1 MVFRWLV
8 SALAAVLFT
17 AVIAPTDASAQ
28 RGSRLVRIADSEVP
42 LKDGSIIIDTSH
54 TPGSFGELRLFNDGS
69 NILIDNVKI
78 YYSDGTMHNED
89 RGINL
94 LRGER
99 TRPIDAGRPNKF
111 VDRVVINY
119 KQVANSVRS
128 AHLVILGM
136 QDSRAA
142 REKRSRTSVAA
153 APVAPAKPRKSE
165 QQAAPM
171 IAAPAKPMAPPSGAP
186 AAPPPVE
193 KIPIKFTKAIS
204 ETRCV
209 GEGSLLLRR
218 ANVGFGNDRDRL
230 KIGGQAG
237 KFDKIRLCV
246 FGHDIDLV
254 DLRVTFAKGDPIDL
268 PYAGLI
274 PAGTRTQAMS
284 LKGDRFIDTIDITY
298 KKAEGVTAFA
308 NVEIWG
314 EVSEKWIDEE
324 AELFNDG
331 WTRLTSG
338 QTAGFV
344 GFDTERTPV
353 RPHKRGFT
361 KFRVVTHDRDITL
374 DYVELFFEDGS
385 SQKISGNRAKVEP
398 NVGFG
403 PVDIEGGPKQIK
415 EVEAR
420 YRSRFFDK
428 EAKGTDRATVEVW
441 AKR

>member
-1 MVFRWLV
+1 MKFRWLASV
-8 SALAAVLFT
+8 LAAISFT
-17 AVIAPTDASAQ
+17 TVIGAADASAQ
-28 RGSRLVRIADSEVP
+28 RASLVRMADTEADLSA
-42 LKDGSIIIDTSH
+42 GSVTINTARV
-54 TPGSFGELRLFNDGS
+54 PGSFGELRLYNGGS
-69 NILIDNVKI
+69 NILIDNVKV
-78 YYSDGTMHNED
+78 YYSDGSVHEEKRT
-89 RGINL
+89 INL

-99 TRPIDAGRPNKF
+99 TRPIDANRANKF
-111 VDRVVINY
+111 VDKIVVTY
-119 KQVANSVRS
+119 KEVANSRRS
-128 AHLVILGM
+128 AQLVVYGM
-136 QDSRAA
+136 QDRRAA
-142 REKRSRTSVAA
+142 RAERPRDAVA
-153 APVAPAKPRKSE
+153 APVKPKKPES
-165 QQAAPM
+165 QAAPQAAPR
-171 IAAPAKPMAPPSGAP
+171 AAPAAVATPPA
-186 AAPPPVE
+186 VE
-193 KIPIKFTKAIS
+193 KVPIKYTKAVS

-254 DLRVTFAKGDPIDL
+254 DLKVTFAKGDPIEL

-274 PAGTRTQAMS
+274 PAGNRTQAMS

-324 AELFNDG
+324 SELFNDG
-331 WTRLTSG
+331 WVRLTSG

-344 GFDTERTPV
+344 GFDTERSPV
-353 RPHKRGFT
+353 RPHKRGFS
-361 KFRVVTHDRDITL
+361 KIRVVTHDRDITL
-374 DYVELFFEDGS
+374 DYVELFFEDGN
-385 SQKISGNRAKVEP
+385 SQKISANRAKVEP

-403 PVDIEGGPKQIK
+403 PIDIGAGPKKIK

-428 EAKGTDRATVEVW
+428 EAKGVDRATVEIW

>member
-1 MVFRWLV
+1 MKFRWLASV
-8 SALAAVLFT
+8 LAAILFT
-17 AVIAPTDASAQ
+17 TVVGSADASAQ
-28 RGSRLVRIADSEVP
+28 RASLVRMADTEADLSA
-42 LKDGSIIIDTSH
+42 GSVTINTARV
-54 TPGSFGELRLFNDGS
+54 PGSFGELRLFNNGS
-69 NILIDNVKI
+69 NILIDNVKV
-78 YYSDGTMHNED
+78 YYSDGSVHEEK
-89 RGINL
+89 RAINL

-99 TRPIDAGRPNKF
+99 TRPIDPNRANKF
-111 VDRVVINY
+111 VDKIDITY
-119 KQVANSVRS
+119 KEVANSRRS
-128 AHLVILGM
+128 AHLVVYGM
-136 QDSRAA
+136 QDRRAA
-142 REKRSRTSVAA
+142 RAER
-153 APVAPAKPRKSE
+153 PRG
-165 QQAAPM
+165 AV
-171 IAAPAKPMAPPSGAP
+171 AAPAKPNKPEPQVTRQTAPRAAP
-186 AAPPPVE
+186 AAPPAAPAVE
-193 KIPIKFTKAIS
+193 KVPIKYTKAVS

-254 DLRVTFAKGDPIDL
+254 DLKVTFAKGDPIEL

-274 PAGTRTQAMS
+274 PAGNRTQAMS

-298 KKAEGVTAFA
+298 KKAEGITAFA

-314 EVSEKWIDEE
+314 EVSENWMDEE
-324 AELFNDG
+324 SELFNDG
-331 WTRLTSG
+331 WVRLTSG

-344 GFDTERTPV
+344 GFDTERTSV
-353 RPHKRGFT
+353 RPHKRGFS

-374 DYVELFFEDGS
+374 DYVELFFEDGN
-385 SQKISGNRAKVEP
+385 SQKVSANRAKVEP

-403 PVDIEGGPKQIK
+403 PVDIEAGPKKIK

-428 EAKGTDRATVEVW
+428 EAKGTDRATVEIW

>member
-1 MVFRWLV
+1 MVFRWLAA
-8 SALAAVLFT
+8 ALAAILFT
-17 AVIAPTDASAQ
+17 TVIGQTDANAQ
-28 RGSRLVRIADSEVP
+28 RPNLVRMADTEADLSA
-42 LKDGSIIIDTSH
+42 GSVTINTSRV
-54 TPGSFGELRLFNDGS
+54 PGSFGELRLYNNGS
-69 NILIDNVKI
+69 DILIDDVKI
-78 YYSDGTMHNED
+78 YYSDGSVHNEN
-89 RGINL
+89 RTINL
-94 LRGER
+94 RRGER
-99 TRPIDAGRPNKF
+99 TRPIDPGRANKF
-111 VDRVVINY
+111 VDKIVVTY
-119 KQVANSVRS
+119 KEVANSRRS
-128 AHLVILGM
+128 AHLVVYGL

-142 REKRSRTSVAA
+142 REERPRNAVA
-153 APVAPAKPRKSE
+153 APAKPRKPE
-165 QQAAPM
+165 PQPAPG
-171 IAAPAKPMAPPSGAP
+171 AAP
-186 AAPPPVE
+186 AAPPAPPAVE
-193 KIPIKFTKAIS
+193 KVPIKYSKAVS

-246 FGHDIDLV
+246 FGHDIELV
-254 DLRVTFAKGDPIDL
+254 DLKVTFAKGDPLDL

-274 PAGTRTQAMS
+274 PAGNRTQAIS

-298 KKAEGVTAFA
+298 KKREGITAFA

-324 AELFNDG
+324 SELFNDG
-331 WTRLTSG
+331 WVRLTSG

-353 RPHKRGFT
+353 RQHKRGFS

-374 DYVELFFEDGS
+374 DYVELFFEDGT
-385 SQKISGNRAKVEP
+385 SQKVSANRSKVEP
-398 NVGFG
+398 NVGYG
-403 PVDIEGGPKQIK
+403 PVDIEGGPKRIK

-428 EAKGTDRATVEVW
+428 QAKGTDRATVEIW

>member
-1 MVFRWLV
+1 MVFRWIV
-8 SALAAVLFT
+8 SALAAILFT
-17 AVIAPTDASAQ
+17 TVIGPTDASAQ
-28 RGSRLVRIADSEVP
+28 RGSRLVRLADAEVA
-42 LKDGSIIIDTSH
+42 LKDGSVIIDTSRAK
-54 TPGSFGELRLFNDGS
+54 GSFGELRLANNGS

-89 RGINL
+89 RTINL

-119 KQVANSVRS
+119 NQVANSRRS
-128 AHLVILGM
+128 AQIAIYGL
-136 QDSRAA
+136 QDRRAA
-142 REKRSRTSVAA
+142 EEVRSRT
-153 APVAPAKPRKSE
+153 PVA
-165 QQAAPM
+165 
-171 IAAPAKPMAPPSGAP
+171 AAPAKPIKPEPRKPEPRSAPIAAPAIAP
-186 AAPPPVE
+186 AAPPAVE
-193 KIPIKFTKAIS
+193 KIPIKYTKAAS

-237 KFDKIRLCV
+237 KFDKIRICV

-254 DLRVTFAKGDPIDL
+254 DLRVTFGKGDPVDL

-274 PAGTRTQAMS
+274 PAGNRTQAMS

-298 KKAEGVTAFA
+298 KKAEGITAFA

-314 EVSEKWIDEE
+314 EVAAKWIDEE
-324 AELFNDG
+324 SELFNDG

-353 RPHKRGFT
+353 PSHKRGFSE
-361 KFRVVTHDRDITL
+361 FRVVTHDRDITL
-374 DYVELFFEDGS
+374 DYVELFFEDGT
-385 SQKISGNRAKVEP
+385 SQKVSANRAKVEP

-403 PVDIEGGPKQIK
+403 PVGIEGGPKKIS
-415 EVEAR
+415 EIEAR

-428 EAKGTDRATVEVW
+428 EAKGADRATVEIW

>member
-1 MVFRWLV
+1 MKFRWLA
-8 SALAAVLFT
+8 SALAAILFT
-17 AVIAPTDASAQ
+17 TVIGSTDASAQ
-28 RGSRLVRIADSEVP
+28 RASLIRMTDTEADLSAGSVTIN
-42 LKDGSIIIDTSH
+42 TSRV
-54 TPGSFGELRLFNDGS
+54 PGSFGELRLYNNGS
-69 NILIDNVKI
+69 NILIDNVKV
-78 YYSDGTMHNED
+78 YYSDGSVHNEN
-89 RGINL
+89 RTINL

-99 TRPIDAGRPNKF
+99 TRPIDPGRANKF
-111 VDRVVINY
+111 VDKIVVTY
-119 KQVANSVRS
+119 KEVANSRRS
-128 AHLVILGM
+128 AHLVVYGM
-136 QDSRAA
+136 QDKRAA
-142 REKRSRTSVAA
+142 REERPRTAVATPANPRKPAQQPPPTA
-153 APVAPAKPRKSE
+153 APT
-165 QQAAPM
+165 
-171 IAAPAKPMAPPSGAP
+171 APPA
-186 AAPPPVE
+186 VE
-193 KIPIKFTKAIS
+193 KVPIKYTKAAS

-254 DLRVTFAKGDPIDL
+254 DLKVTFAKGDPLEL

-274 PAGTRTQAMS
+274 PAGNRTQPMS

-298 KKAEGVTAFA
+298 KKREGITAFA

-324 AELFNDG
+324 SELFNDG
-331 WTRLTSG
+331 WVRLTSG

-353 RPHKRGFT
+353 RTHKRGFS

-374 DYVELFFEDGS
+374 DYVELFFEDGT
-385 SQKISGNRAKVEP
+385 SQKIAANRAKVEP
-398 NVGFG
+398 NVGYG
-403 PVDIEGGPKQIK
+403 PVEIEGGPKRVK

-428 EAKGTDRATVEVW
+428 EAKGADRATVEVW